1 MAPKK
6 RKPTT
11 PKQIAANRRN
21 AELSTGPKSRE
32 GKEAVKLNALKH
44 GLLAQEVLLPGE
56 DSEVFQ
62 ELSQW
67 LIADL
72 RPEGAIETT
81 LVERIVA
88 GYWRLLRLQRVEAG
102 VFENEIAGA
111 ARDRKDQAMSPTERL
126 VRNVATAQ
134 PAPSAD
140 ERRQA
145 VSNADVADLGAA
157 FVRDATS
164 GNAFSKLS
172 RYEVSIERSLVS
184 NFHELQRLQLMRRD
198 GVGTPPV
205 AEDLNGVISRQ

>member
-1 MAPKK
+1 MDSEN
-6 RKPTT
+6 RKPTSQ
-11 PKQIAANRRN
+11 KQIAANRRN
-21 AELSTGPKSRE
+21 AELSTGPTSRE

-67 LIADL
+67 LYNDL

-111 ARDRKDQAMSPTERL
+111 ERDRKDQDMSPTDRRL
-126 VRNVATAQ
+126 RDLDGQ
-134 PAPSAD
+134 PAPSAE

-157 FVRDATS
+157 FVRDANS

-172 RYEVSIERSLVS
+172 RYEVSIERSLLS
-184 NFHELQRLQLMRRD
+184 NLHELQRLQSMRLD

-205 AEDLNGVISRQ
+205 AADLNVVISGQ